1 MINNLLKEYLEG
13 ICLLEIDFV
22 RSPPLIK
29 KGFWRLITKDMT
41 VKLLK

>member
-22 RSPPLIK
+22 HSASYQK